1 MLFSV
6 NNSFAFFTTSNSD
19 CMVPAPVLGTDRS
32 ERSSWTPGKQGR
44 EGMDFQ
50 ECLNLC
56 DKQSFLFHRV
66 HDAMSAKTR

>member
-1 MLFSV
+1 
-6 NNSFAFFTTSNSD
+6 
-19 CMVPAPVLGTDRS
+19 MVPTPVLGTDRS